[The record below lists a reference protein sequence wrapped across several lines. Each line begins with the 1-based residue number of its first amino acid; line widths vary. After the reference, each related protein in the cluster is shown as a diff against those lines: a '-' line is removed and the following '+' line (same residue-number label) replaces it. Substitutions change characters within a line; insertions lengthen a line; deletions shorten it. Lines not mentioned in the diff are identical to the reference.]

1 MSRAGAFLVALG
13 LAFIATAVAV
23 STFDR
28 ILAIGCVVIGAF
40 LIILPST
47 ESTSRT
53 SGRSV

>member
-47 ESTSRT
+47 AIHESD
-53 SGRSV
+53 